1 MYISA
6 FKSTGMMLF
15 VFTSFKSPVLPPCN
29 NQNILITNLDIKTRC
44 DGVED
49 CGVED
54 SSDELNCKTLYWGDE
69 KGAYAKE
76 KPPKPTDIGE
86 GSKVKG

>member
-1 MYISA
+1 M
-6 FKSTGMMLF
+6 
-15 VFTSFKSPVLPPCN
+15 
-29 NQNILITNLDIKTRC
+29 
-44 DGVED
+44 ED

-54 SSDELNCKTLYWGDE
+54 SSDELDCKTLYWGDE

-86 GSKVKG
+86 GSKVKGWPP

>member
-1 MYISA
+1 MEY
-6 FKSTGMMLF
+6 
-15 VFTSFKSPVLPPCN
+15 
-29 NQNILITNLDIKTRC
+29 
-44 DGVED
+44 
-49 CGVED
+49 CGVTD

-86 GSKVKG
+86 GSKVKGLS

>member
-1 MYISA
+1 M
-6 FKSTGMMLF
+6 
-15 VFTSFKSPVLPPCN
+15 
-29 NQNILITNLDIKTRC
+29 
-44 DGVED
+44 ED

-54 SSDELNCKTLYWGDE
+54 SSDELDCKTLYWGDE

-86 GSKVKG
+86 GSKVKGLAPSHWCLDSCKIDLLL

>member
-1 MYISA
+1 MASLA
-6 FKSTGMMLF
+6 FI
-15 VFTSFKSPVLPPCN
+15 PCSDLVN
-29 NQNILITNLDIKTRC
+29 KMSLTPSDIKTRC

-49 CGVED
+49 CGVTD
-54 SSDELNCKTLYWGDE
+54 SSDELDCKTLYWGDE